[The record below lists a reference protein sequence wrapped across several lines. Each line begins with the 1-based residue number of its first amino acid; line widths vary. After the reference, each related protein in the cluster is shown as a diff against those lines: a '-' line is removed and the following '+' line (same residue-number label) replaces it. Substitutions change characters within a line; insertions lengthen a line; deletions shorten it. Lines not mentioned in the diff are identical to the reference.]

1 MRKSRAK
8 LRGMD
13 NRTNLDDYLAG
24 LGISDADESA
34 LPPPAPESSTVTAA
48 PALEAVH
55 EEPSV
60 VLERFLRGVVARI
73 DPNLS
78 VTVNQ
83 LEDALEAEIT
93 GENAA
98 RLAGRDG
105 RTLGALE
112 VLAYTILA
120 KQEGR
125 SEMRVRV
132 DVGGY
137 RKRQAETLTKLA
149 ERLAVQ
155 VAKSG
160 EPHELQPMPAAE
172 RRVIHIALKEH
183 PDVMSESVGEGANR
197 RLIIKPRH
205 G

>member
-1 MRKSRAK
+1 
-8 LRGMD
+8 MD

-34 LPPPAPESSTVTAA
+34 PLPHTPE
-48 PALEAVH
+48 PALAGPVLDAAH
-55 EEPSV
+55 EDPRA
-60 VLERFLRGVVARI
+60 VLERFLRGLIARM
-73 DPNLS
+73 DPSLQVS
-78 VTVNQ
+78 IT
-83 LEDALEAEIT
+83 ETGDALEAEIT

-98 RLAGRDG
+98 KLAGRDG
-105 RTLGALE
+105 RVLGAIE
-112 VLAYTILA
+112 VIAYTVLT
-120 KQEGR
+120 KQAGR
-125 SEMRVRV
+125 GDLRVRV

-137 RKRQAETLTKLA
+137 RKRQSDTLSKLA

-172 RRVIHIALKEH
+172 RRIIHITLKEH
-183 PDVMSESVGEGANR
+183 PDVISESVGEGSAR
-197 RLIIKPRH
+197 RLVIRPRH

>member
-1 MRKSRAK
+1 
-8 LRGMD
+8 MD

-24 LGISDADESA
+24 LGISDADESE
-34 LPPPAPESSTVTAA
+34 LPPPAPDAA
-48 PALEAVH
+48 PSAPTLEAAP
-55 EEPSV
+55 EDPRAA
-60 VLERFLRGVVARI
+60 LERFLQGLVTRI
-73 DPNLS
+73 DPDLS
-78 VTVNQ
+78 VTVREA
-83 LEDALEAEIT
+83 EDALEAEIT
-93 GENAA
+93 GEHAA

-105 RTLGALE
+105 RTLGAIE
-112 VLAYTILA
+112 VLAYTVLA

-125 SEMRVRV
+125 GHLRVRV
-132 DVGGY
+132 DVGGF
-137 RKRQAETLTKLA
+137 RRRQADTLTKLA

-160 EPHELQPMPAAE
+160 EPHELQPMPPAE

-183 PDVMSESVGEGANR
+183 PDVMSESVGEGAAR

>member
-1 MRKSRAK
+1 
-8 LRGMD
+8 MD

-24 LGISDADESA
+24 LGISDADESE
-34 LPPPAPESSTVTAA
+34 LPPPAPDALTGT
-48 PALEAVH
+48 PTLEAAA
-55 EEPSV
+55 EDPRST
-60 VLERFLRGVVARI
+60 LEAFLRGLLGRI
-73 DPNLS
+73 DPDLQVN
-78 VTVNQ
+78 VTQ
-83 LEDALEAEIT
+83 ADDALEAEIT

-98 RLAGRDG
+98 KLAGRDG
-105 RTLGALE
+105 RTLGAIE
-112 VLAYTILA
+112 VLAYTVLA

-125 SEMRVRV
+125 GNLRVRV
-132 DVGGY
+132 DIGGY
-137 RKRQAETLTKLA
+137 RKRQAESLSKLA

-160 EPHELQPMPAAE
+160 EPHELQPMPASE

-183 PDVMSESVGEGANR
+183 PDVMSESIGEGNAR

>member
-1 MRKSRAK
+1 
-8 LRGMD
+8 MD

-24 LGISDADESA
+24 LGISDADESE
-34 LPPPAPESSTVTAA
+34 LPPPAPDALTGT
-48 PALEAVH
+48 PTLEAAA
-55 EEPSV
+55 EDPRST
-60 VLERFLRGVVARI
+60 LEAFLRGLLGRI
-73 DPNLS
+73 DPELQVN
-78 VTVNQ
+78 VTQ
-83 LEDALEAEIT
+83 ADDALEAEIT

-98 RLAGRDG
+98 KLAGRDG
-105 RTLGALE
+105 RTLGAIE
-112 VLAYTILA
+112 VLAYTVLA

-125 SEMRVRV
+125 GNLRVRV
-132 DVGGY
+132 DIGGY
-137 RKRQAETLTKLA
+137 RKRQAEALSKLA

-160 EPHELQPMPAAE
+160 EPHELQPMPASE

-183 PDVMSESVGEGANR
+183 PDVMSESIGEGNAR

>member
-1 MRKSRAK
+1 
-8 LRGMD
+8 MD

-34 LPPPAPESSTVTAA
+34 LPPPAPDAA
-48 PALEAVH
+48 PVSAPLPGADEDPRA
-55 EEPSV
+55 
-60 VLERFLRGVVARI
+60 VLEQFLAELTARI
-73 DPNLS
+73 DPGLR
-78 VTVNQ
+78 VQVRDT
-83 LEDALEAEIT
+83 EDALEAEIS

-105 RTLGALE
+105 RTLGAIE
-112 VLAYTILA
+112 VIAYAVLAKHA
-120 KQEGR
+120 GR
-125 SEMRVRV
+125 GDLRVRV
-132 DVGGY
+132 DVGGF
-137 RKRQAETLTKLA
+137 RKRQADTLTKLA

-172 RRVIHIALKEH
+172 RRIIHIALKEN
-183 PDVMSESVGEGANR
+183 PDVMSESVGEGGAR
-197 RLIIKPRH
+197 RLVIRPRH